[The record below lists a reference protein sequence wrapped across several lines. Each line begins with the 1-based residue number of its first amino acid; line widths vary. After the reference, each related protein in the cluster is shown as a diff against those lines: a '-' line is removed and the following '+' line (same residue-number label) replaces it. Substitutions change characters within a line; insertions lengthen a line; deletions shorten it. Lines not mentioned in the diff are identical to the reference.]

1 MVLPDT
7 PPCGDANVDPN
18 AAVSADVGDT
28 ALGAENEFLRGQ
40 IADLQAEN
48 AALEARIAELE
59 RRLDLNS
66 NNSNKPPSSDGLKK
80 PNRTKSLRGKSK
92 HPSGG
97 QNGHPGHT
105 LESSPTPDI
114 IIHHYP
120 QHCAQCGEPLPED
133 EKTPY
138 RARQVH
144 DLPPPPPPEV
154 TEHRAHRCAC
164 PSCGAETTAAFPS
177 GVSAPVQYGPQLSAC
192 VVYLRNQHFLPEDR
206 LSELMK
212 DLFNT
217 PVSPASIGQMT
228 SRAAKALEPVVA
240 CIREQIAQAPVKHL
254 DETGC
259 RIKKSL
265 HWVHVAS
272 TKDLTHY
279 RIGKRGDVPTDMTG
293 IVVHD
298 HWKPYRAMQNV
309 HHALCNAHH
318 LRECLA
324 LVDIEKED
332 WARQMTMLLRR
343 ACHAANLARDR
354 EKPLNPKLIGLIE
367 RRYDRIIKM
376 GRAFHEALPP
386 LARKPTKQNGRIRKP
401 RGKLPRRPGHNLVA
415 RLDEHKEEALRFLTN
430 QDVPFTNNQAEQDVR
445 MIKVREKVSG
455 GSRSIEGAQNF
466 AIIRSAIST
475 AKKKG
480 LNVLQTIKQDAKNLI
495 NWLLPQTA

>member
-7 PPCGDANVDPN
+7 APCGDANVDPN

-28 ALGAENEFLRGQ
+28 ALGAGNESLRGQ

-59 RRLDLNS
+59 SRLDLKTK
-66 NNSNKPPSSDGLKK
+66 NNKKPPSSDGLKK

-92 HPSGG
+92 NPSGG

-120 QHCAQCGEPLPED
+120 KHCAQCGQTLPED
-133 EKTPY
+133 EKTTY

-164 PSCGAETTAAFPS
+164 PCCGAETTAAFPS
-177 GVSAPVQYGPQLSAC
+177 GVSAPVHYGPQLSAC

-332 WARQMTMLLRR
+332 WARQMTILLRR
-343 ACHAANLARDR
+343 ACHAANLARGR
-354 EKPLNPKLIGLIE
+354 EKPLNPQLN
-367 RRYDRIIKM
+367 R
-376 GRAFHEALPP
+376 P
-386 LARKPTKQNGRIRKP
+386 L
-401 RGKLPRRPGHNLVA
+401 
-415 RLDEHKEEALRFLTN
+415 
-430 QDVPFTNNQAEQDVR
+430 
-445 MIKVREKVSG
+445 
-455 GSRSIEGAQNF
+455 
-466 AIIRSAIST
+466 
-475 AKKKG
+475 
-480 LNVLQTIKQDAKNLI
+480 
-495 NWLLPQTA
+495 